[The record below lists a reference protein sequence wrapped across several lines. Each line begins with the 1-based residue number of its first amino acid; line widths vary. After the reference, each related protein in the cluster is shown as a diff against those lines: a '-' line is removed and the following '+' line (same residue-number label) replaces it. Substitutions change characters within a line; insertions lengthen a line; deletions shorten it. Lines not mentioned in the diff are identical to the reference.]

1 MAWSRPAAALAMERR
16 VDLDDVLEDLVE
28 DLGRR
33 TRSQVAQAGE
43 RLRRAT
49 RVPGARARLRRFAWW
64 GSLSWASVFGGT
76 ALATELAVDGGAGT
90 AAAVFLGMVALPA
103 VPIAAWA
110 RRTRRRDEI
119 QRHQGQA
126 TRTAREELAA
136 LPVDVAGDWKRLRRA
151 QALVGD
157 LATDGLVDPAALQE
171 LAATADQLQVLLAAD
186 RRATELGGTP
196 SAALR
201 EQVGELADLL
211 VALAVE
217 AVEHRTEE
225 VGEATAPATLRD
237 ATDRLSSLRAAR
249 REVEQSDAAWRGV
262 APQPHAPHAPTS
274 SDRDRA
280 GRPSAG
286 SSGGAGA
293 TGADDADDDEGQRGT
308 PMPG

>member
-1 MAWSRPAAALAMERR
+1 M
-16 VDLDDVLEDLVE
+16 DLDDVLEDLVE

-33 TRSQVAQAGE
+33 TRSQVDEARQ
-43 RLRRAT
+43 RVRRAA
-49 RVPGARARLRRFAWW
+49 RVPGVRARVRRFAWW

-103 VPIAAWA
+103 VPLAAWA
-110 RRTRRRDEI
+110 RRTRRRDEV
-119 QRHQGQA
+119 QLHQGRA
-126 TRTAREELAA
+126 ARTAREELAA
-136 LPVDVAGDWKRLRRA
+136 LPADVAGDWKRLRRA
-151 QALVGD
+151 QALVDD
-157 LATDGLVDPAALQE
+157 LATDGLVEPAALQE
-171 LAATADQLQVLLAAD
+171 LATTADQLQVLLAAD
-186 RRATELGGTP
+186 RRAAELGGTP

-201 EQVGELADLL
+201 TQVGELADLL

-225 VGEATAPATLRD
+225 VGQATAPATLRD

-262 APQPHAPHAPTS
+262 APPGAG
-274 SDRDRA
+274 
-280 GRPSAG
+280 GRPPAG
-286 SSGGAGA
+286 TQGRGGTQGRNGA
-293 TGADDADDDEGQRGT
+293 QERGGPRAHGGQDDDEGQRGT